1 MSEPLAYEDEGT
13 ELEAFVALPLDTT
26 PRPAVL
32 VLHAWGGLGD
42 LERERAWAL
51 SKLGWVGV
59 ALDLY
64 GRGVYTPDATKA
76 ALKMTP
82 FMRDRAL
89 LERRMRAGL
98 AAVKQHPRVDP
109 TRIAAIGYCFGG
121 LCALDLARAGAD
133 VRGVVSFHGL
143 FVPRDGLPTP
153 PITAKLL
160 AIHGHDDP
168 LASNEQALAF
178 GEEMRA
184 RGADFQLHVHGGAKH
199 AFTNPNAKEPER
211 GMQYLARADRRSW
224 AAATAFLEEVL
235 AH

>member
-1 MSEPLAYEDEGT
+1 MSEPLGYTDGET
-13 ELEAFVALPLDTT
+13 ELEGFVALPLD
-26 PRPAVL
+26 PGRRPAVL
-32 VLHAWGGLGD
+32 VLHAWSGLGD

-59 ALDLY
+59 AIDLY
-64 GRGVYTPDATKA
+64 GRGVYAPDATKA

-98 AAVKQHPRVDP
+98 AAAARHPRVDP
-109 TRIAAIGYCFGG
+109 SRIAAIGYCFGG
-121 LCALDLARAGAD
+121 LCALDLARSGAD

-143 FVPRDGLPTP
+143 FVPREGLPTP
-153 PITAKLL
+153 PVKAKVL
-160 AIHGHDDP
+160 AMHGHEDP
-168 LASNEQALAF
+168 LASNEQAVAF
-178 GEEMRA
+178 CEEMRA
-184 RGADFQLHVHGGAKH
+184 RGVDFQLHIHGGAKH

-224 AAATAFLEEVL
+224 ATATAFLEEVL
-235 AH
+235 AG

>member
-1 MSEPLAYEDEGT
+1 MSDTLAYQEGGT
-13 ELEAFVALPLDTT
+13 ELEAFVAAPPGDAA
-26 PRPAVL
+26 RPAVL

-42 LERERAWAL
+42 LERDRARAL
-51 SKLGWVGV
+51 AKLGWVGV

-89 LERRMRAGL
+89 LERRLLAGL
-98 AAVKQHPRVDP
+98 DAARAHPRVDP
-109 TRIAAIGYCFGG
+109 SRVAAIGYCFGG
-121 LCALDLARAGAD
+121 LCALDLARSGAD

-143 FVPRDGLPTP
+143 FVPREGLGAP
-153 PITAKLL
+153 PVRAKIL

-178 GEEMRA
+178 GVEMRA
-184 RGADFQLHVHGGAKH
+184 READFQLHIHGGAKH
-199 AFTNPNAKEPER
+199 AFTNPNAREPER
-211 GMQYLARADRRSW
+211 GMQYLERADRRSW
-224 AAATAFLEEVL
+224 AAATSFLEEVL
-235 AH
+235 AT